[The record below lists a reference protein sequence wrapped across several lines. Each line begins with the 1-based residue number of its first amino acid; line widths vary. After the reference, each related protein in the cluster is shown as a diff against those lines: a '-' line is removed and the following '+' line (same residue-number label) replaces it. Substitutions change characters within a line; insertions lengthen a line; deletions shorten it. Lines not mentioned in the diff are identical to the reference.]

1 MPENER
7 VVGFTPRDSEKLL
20 DMIRDKPISA
30 AMGSVP
36 PMYIRELDACT
47 VTTEITA
54 RVTTTF
60 GTGKAQ
66 SLTRYDSGGE
76 NFIYDSVTNIFSTA
90 VTVDTYCIIARSRTG
105 EHYVIAA
112 DC

>member
-1 MPENER
+1 MPDK

-20 DMIRDKPISA
+20 DIIRDKPISA
-30 AMGSVP
+30 HVGTVP
-36 PMYIRELDACT
+36 PMYVRELDACQ

-54 RVTTTF
+54 RSGSTF
-60 GTGKAQ
+60 GTGEAQ
-66 SLTRYDSGGE
+66 SLTRYDEGGNNFTYE
-76 NFIYDSVTNIFSTA
+76 NVKNVFSTA
-90 VTVDTYCIIARSRTG
+90 VTLNTYCIIARSRTG